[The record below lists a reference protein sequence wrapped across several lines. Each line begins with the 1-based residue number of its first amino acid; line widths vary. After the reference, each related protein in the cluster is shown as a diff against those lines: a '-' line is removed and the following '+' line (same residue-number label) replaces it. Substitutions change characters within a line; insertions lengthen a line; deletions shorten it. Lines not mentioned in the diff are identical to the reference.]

1 MGIVTFIGI
10 GFMLLLI
17 MIIGLFPIIALISA
31 LKTDFQGEN
40 DKLIWVLVILFLPIM
55 GSILYFALR
64 RPRAKNN

>member
-1 MGIVTFIGI
+1 MGIVTFIGM